1 MINKGELKWPK
12 KILKGGKIVYYARIL
27 RPVGIY
33 EVIELFIRTVDDD
46 YFVGIDKHD
55 KHAYLFLY
63 DSLNELIFDNRQ
75 ECLDVVLE
83 AENNAPKVSDE
94 KEYEEY

>member
-1 MINKGELKWPK
+1 MTKEDIKR
-12 KILKGGKIVYYARIL
+12 GKIVYYARIL

-55 KHAYLFLY
+55 KHAYLFY
-63 DSLNELIFDNRQ
+63 MT
-75 ECLDVVLE
+75 VLM
-83 AENNAPKVSDE
+83 S
-94 KEYEEY
+94 

>member
-1 MINKGELKWPK
+1 MTKEDIKR
-12 KILKGGKIVYYARIL
+12 GKIVYYARIL
-27 RPVGIY
+27 KPVGTY
-33 EVIELFIRTVDDD
+33 EVNELLIRTVDDD

-83 AENNAPKVSDE
+83 AELYCKIRIKVIVLLS
-94 KEYEEY
+94 

>member
-1 MINKGELKWPK
+1 MTKEDIKR
-12 KILKGGKIVYYARIL
+12 GKIVYYARIL
-27 RPVGIY
+27 KSVGTY
-33 EVIELFIRTVDDD
+33 EVSELLIRTVDDD

-63 DSLNELIFDNRQ
+63 SSLNELIFDNRQ

-83 AENNAPKVSDE
+83 AENNAPKVRDE
-94 KEYEEY
+94 KEYEEYK

>member
-1 MINKGELKWPK
+1 MTKEDIKR
-12 KILKGGKIVYYARIL
+12 GKIVYYARIL

-83 AENNAPKVSDE
+83 AENNARNVSD
-94 KEYEEY
+94 

>member
-1 MINKGELKWPK
+1 MTKEDIKR
-12 KILKGGKIVYYARIL
+12 GKIVYYARTL

-46 YFVGIDKHD
+46 YFVGVDKHD

-63 DSLNELIFDNRQ
+63 DSLNQLIFDNRQ

-83 AENNAPKVSDE
+83 AENNAPSVSNE